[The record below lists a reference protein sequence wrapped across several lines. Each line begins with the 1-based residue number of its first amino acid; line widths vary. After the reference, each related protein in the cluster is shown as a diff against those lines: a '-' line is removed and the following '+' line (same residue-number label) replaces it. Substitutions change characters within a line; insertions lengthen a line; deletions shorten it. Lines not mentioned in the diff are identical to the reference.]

1 MSETS
6 HDTSSRRVKN
16 AIFNLNAHMIP
27 HFEKRHKGGEDAYV
41 ANEKLMVV
49 ADGVGGWGEVGVDP
63 GLFSK

>member
-1 MSETS
+1 M
-6 HDTSSRRVKN
+6 KN